1 MEERIYQSVA
11 GNISDA
17 HFIGVKLGDVNG
29 DWAPMVGGSTLAALP
44 SGARAGQPMADASLG
59 FGALQRANDGS
70 LTLPVYAM
78 ANEPLLGVQF
88 ELNWDDAVMALDH
101 ISSTRL
107 PGFSP
112 EFHASV
118 GEGTAKLAWDDAVL
132 QGVELDGTEPLLTL
146 HFSRL
151 SEGATGL
158 ELEAPVLAGEQGS
171 LGWVQPA
178 SVYLKPDDT
187 SQLAY
192 GGSIKVIEV
201 QGNELRLLVD
211 TQTGQSYQLQST
223 GQLAQPA
230 WQTLMELEGS
240 DTWQEVVLPA
250 DSARAYLRLVPVDGV
265 VR

>member
-1 MEERIYQSVA
+1 
-11 GNISDA
+11 
-17 HFIGVKLGDVNG
+17 
-29 DWAPMVGGSTLAALP
+29 
-44 SGARAGQPMADASLG
+44 MADASLG
-59 FGALQRANDGS
+59 FGALQVTNDGS
-70 LTLPVYAM
+70 LSLPVYAM

-88 ELNWDDAVMALDH
+88 ELNWNGAVMALDR

-107 PGFSP
+107 PGFSL

-132 QGVELDGTEPLLTL
+132 QGVIVDGTEPLLTL

-178 SVYLKPDDT
+178 SVYLKPDNT

-192 GGSIKVIEV
+192 SGAIKVIEV
-201 QGNELRLLVD
+201 QGNELKLLVD
-211 TQTGQSYQLQST
+211 TQGGQSYQLQST
-223 GQLAQPA
+223 DQLELPQ
-230 WQTLMELEGS
+230 WQGLIELEGS

-250 DSARAYLRLVPVDGV
+250 DSASSYLRLVPVEAA

>member
-1 MEERIYQSVA
+1 
-11 GNISDA
+11 
-17 HFIGVKLGDVNG
+17 
-29 DWAPMVGGSTLAALP
+29 
-44 SGARAGQPMADASLG
+44 MADASLG

-70 LTLPVYAM
+70 LTLPMYAM

-88 ELNWDDAVMALDH
+88 ELNWNGAVMGLDR
-101 ISSTRL
+101 ISPTRL

-132 QGVELDGTEPLLTL
+132 QGVTVDGTEPLLTL

-151 SEGATGL
+151 SQGATGL
-158 ELEAPVLAGEQGS
+158 ELEAPVLAGEQGN

-178 SVYLKPDDT
+178 SVYLKPDNT

-192 GGSIKVIEV
+192 TGAIKAIEV
-201 QGNELRLLVD
+201 QNEELKLLVD
-211 TQTGQSYQLQST
+211 TQAGQSYQLQST
-223 GQLAQPA
+223 AHLEQPA
-230 WQTLMELEGS
+230 WQALMELEGN

-250 DSARAYLRLVPVDGV
+250 DSARAYLRLVPVQAV